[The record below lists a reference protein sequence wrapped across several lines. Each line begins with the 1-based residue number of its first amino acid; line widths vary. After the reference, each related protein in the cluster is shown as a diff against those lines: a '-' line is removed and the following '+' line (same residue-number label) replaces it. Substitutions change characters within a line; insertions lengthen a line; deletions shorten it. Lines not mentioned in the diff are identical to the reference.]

1 MDILETMLA
10 VFLGVMS
17 ITILIAVYFILQFW
31 KRLFRDW
38 KHRN

>member
-10 VFLGVMS
+10 VFLGVIS
-17 ITILIAVYFILQFW
+17 ITILIAVYFIFRFW
-31 KRLFRDW
+31 KRLFQDW